1 MNLFSMRLY
10 LLLKTFAVILLA
22 SLFLSDVYKMKF
34 SQQRLGVEKDFE
46 IFLSDWCRLRELRT
60 NLEAVVGP
68 CKNQMKWDSRK
79 PGRVPT
85 NANQSFIAS
94 WNLKPAGEF
103 SRFFIQAVSS
113 AGQPKTTG
121 GDWWRVL
128 IRGTAS
134 MRPAVFDLGNGTYE
148 VMFLPVEPGTYDVE
162 IVLDYTLCDGFR
174 EPPDDWFVIGE
185 ALKLGS
191 LRWLP
196 SVSI

>member
-1 MNLFSMRLY
+1 MNQFFMRLY

-22 SLFLSDVYKMKF
+22 SLFFSDVYKMKF
-34 SQQRLGVEKDFE
+34 SQQRLGPATKDFE
-46 IFLSDWCRLRELRT
+46 IFLDDWCRLRELRA
-60 NLEAVVGP
+60 NLEAVAAP
-68 CKNQMKWDSRK
+68 CKNQMKWDSRE
-79 PGRVPT
+79 PGQVPT
-85 NANQSFIAS
+85 NAKQSFIAS

-113 AGQPKTTG
+113 AGQVKTTG

-148 VMFLPVEPGTYDVE
+148 VMFLPVEPGTYDVD

-174 EPPDDWFVIGE
+174 DPPDDWFIIGE
-185 ALKLGS
+185 ALK
-191 LRWLP
+191 
-196 SVSI
+196 